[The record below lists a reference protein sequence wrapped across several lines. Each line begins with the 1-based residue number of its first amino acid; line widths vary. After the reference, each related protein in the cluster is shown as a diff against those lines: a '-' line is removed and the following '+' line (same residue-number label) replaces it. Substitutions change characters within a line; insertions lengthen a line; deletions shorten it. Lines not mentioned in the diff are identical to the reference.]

1 METINLKEE
10 VRSLIEQ
17 LPENF
22 TWSDLISAI
31 YLRQAMKS
39 EPIQLKGI
47 KQGKNIQL
55 SYLDIMQVLKSDYL
69 RQVLKSEP
77 IQLKG
82 IKQGKNIQLSEK
94 FNIPDGSEVLIEVRE
109 VSPVNPE
116 EKLKKMKEFVTAWL
130 DEDGEEGQKIG
141 ECLESDHTTNRK
153 SSVMPPK
160 KRRAPLFG
168 SDRDL
173 ISISDGFDE
182 PLELLPSPLVDRLL
196 EKAKELTKV
205 SAELAE
211 IIAKVE
217 KERHIDKPDNFWEAL
232 QKFRQ
237 ENNLEA
243 AGIEPEVFEGV
254 RDSSPGREVIL

>member
-1 METINLKEE
+1 VKYQLQWTFAKRSIASKPLVLQLNSILSLLKPMETINLKEE
-10 VRSLIEQ
+10 VRSLIDQ

-39 EPIQLKGI
+39 EPIQ
-47 KQGKNIQL
+47 
-55 SYLDIMQVLKSDYL
+55 VKS
-69 RQVLKSEP
+69 
-77 IQLKG
+77 
-82 IKQGKNIQLSEK
+82 IKQGKNIQLSET

-116 EKLKKMKEFVTAWL
+116 DKLKRRKEFLTAWL
-130 DEDGEEGQKIG
+130 DEDREEWQKIG
-141 ECLESDHTTNRK
+141 EFLESDYEEQLKRMKELLAALSDEYREEWQKISREWLESDRTTNRK

-182 PLELLPSPLVDRLL
+182 PLEDF
-196 EKAKELTKV
+196 K
-205 SAELAE
+205 
-211 IIAKVE
+211 
-217 KERHIDKPDNFWEAL
+217 DYM
-232 QKFRQ
+232 
-237 ENNLEA
+237 
-243 AGIEPEVFEGV
+243 
-254 RDSSPGREVIL
+254 

>member
-1 METINLKEE
+1 METINFKEE
-10 VRSLIEQ
+10 VRSLIDQ

-22 TWSDLISAI
+22 TWSDLISA

-39 EPIQLKGI
+39 E
-47 KQGKNIQL
+47 
-55 SYLDIMQVLKSDYL
+55 
-69 RQVLKSEP
+69 

-116 EKLKKMKEFVTAWL
+116 EKLKRMKEFQEFLTAWL
-130 DEDGEEGQKIG
+130 DEDIEERPKIG
-141 ECLESDHTTNRK
+141 EFLESDRTTNRN

-168 SDRDL
+168 SDHDL

-182 PLELLPSPLVDRLL
+182 PLEDF
-196 EKAKELTKV
+196 K
-205 SAELAE
+205 
-211 IIAKVE
+211 
-217 KERHIDKPDNFWEAL
+217 DYM
-232 QKFRQ
+232 
-237 ENNLEA
+237 
-243 AGIEPEVFEGV
+243 
-254 RDSSPGREVIL
+254 